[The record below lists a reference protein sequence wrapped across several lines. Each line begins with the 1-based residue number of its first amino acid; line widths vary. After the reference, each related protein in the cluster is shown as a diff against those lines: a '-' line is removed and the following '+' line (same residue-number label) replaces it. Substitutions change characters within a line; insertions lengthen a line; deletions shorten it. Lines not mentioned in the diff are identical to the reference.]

1 MVIMM
6 NSSYSMIRLN
16 LAGEYVDFLYCK
28 TLREVYNTMFPGVP
42 VHQFTLRCGQVLKQS
57 QLLQIVENKI
67 NEFELAIAKHELHQA
82 TINFKD
88 YSDWF

>member
-1 MVIMM
+1 M
-6 NSSYSMIRLN
+6 NSSCLKIKLN
-16 LAGEYVDFLYCK
+16 LAGECVEFLYNS

-42 VHQFTLRCGQVLKQS
+42 VHQITLKCGQVLKHS

-67 NEFELAIAKHELHQA
+67 NEFELACAKLELNLA
-82 TINFKD
+82 ITNFKD